1 MIKLTKQ
8 GNQIVMEILKPYGL
22 KKEKAK
28 GNLNDL

>member
-8 GNQIVMEILKPYGL
+8 GNQIVMENLKPYGGGY
-22 KKEKAK
+22 EKAK